1 MLMKKQEAPSLA
13 VDAPCSQQTPPSKGW
28 LYGILGALFLS
39 NSGTALQLAAQAWF
53 VWSISHRPAMV
64 GLLGLVQ
71 ATPLLGV
78 PLLGGL
84 LADRFPRQRLL
95 FVTQGCLALLATLM
109 GSLALAGLLS
119 LSLTLVCAGVLA
131 SVSALDNPVRQVYL
145 PGVVGIDQR
154 KRVVGLNALTYNV
167 GAIVGPALAGLLLP
181 LVGVGWCFLLNALSY
196 LAVIA
201 WLLTGPV
208 ASPRS
213 VHIQQEHG
221 SQKRGARYNLA
232 STCSALMLVAVVSL
246 LGRSYPTVLPI
257 VVSRTW
263 SGGAQTY
270 GLLAALP
277 GVGAA
282 LAAIMV
288 VWLLGQRQRAHS
300 PWIGGV
306 LLGIALTCVGMARS
320 LVFAG
325 GALLVTGGLATATM
339 TLLNANIQETVPNE
353 IRGRVMSLYTWLAA
367 GMPMLGGWLLGTLME
382 RFSPQNMLVTSG
394 IALIVGTLLISGQKT
409 GNQLTH
415 ALLERAIPNDQ
426 DT

>member
-1 MLMKKQEAPSLA
+1 
-13 VDAPCSQQTPPSKGW
+13 
-28 LYGILGALFLS
+28 
-39 NSGTALQLAAQAWF
+39 
-53 VWSISHRPAMV
+53 MV

-196 LAVIA
+196 IAVIA
-201 WLLTGPV
+201 WLITGPV

-213 VHIQQEHG
+213 VHIQQEQG

-263 SGGAQTY
+263 SGDAQTY

-288 VWLLGQRQRAHS
+288 VWLLG
-300 PWIGGV
+300 
-306 LLGIALTCVGMARS
+306 
-320 LVFAG
+320 
-325 GALLVTGGLATATM
+325 
-339 TLLNANIQETVPNE
+339 
-353 IRGRVMSLYTWLAA
+353 GRTQ
-367 GMPMLGGWLLGTLME
+367 G
-382 RFSPQNMLVTSG
+382 
-394 IALIVGTLLISGQKT
+394 
-409 GNQLTH
+409 
-415 ALLERAIPNDQ
+415 
-426 DT
+426 